1 MSAVD
6 DKFADLIGR
15 YAATSPSAELAFL
28 ATQPSEKQAV
38 VRERLGVID
47 EYLSTVEPSVADV
60 DAAASRLGVSRRQ
73 FYRLVA
79 KVRSD
84 GPVRGLLPGFQRV
97 SRSSAAKDGLAEP
110 IDALLVSEL
119 RNDPDIKIARLA
131 SLVTTRADELG
142 VEPPSDWKL
151 RHRVHALRASGIV
164 GTKADF
170 GSSMV
175 VDQIALELP
184 VVWKSGKPWYC
195 VATLI
200 VDRRTRM
207 IAGAATTVTDGIVFG
222 LEQAL
227 SDVGRRMTGFREQR
241 FPVAA
246 NLKELTWV
254 VPPGLENVAGAAQS
268 EAHSDRRQVSL
279 EVIDN
284 PSRRQGDRILRLL
297 GDKLGP
303 FNFRTRTEPGIRS
316 ELPESEGVSLD
327 HAWTVVQHAV
337 DAWNSKLIARL
348 AEVNDDDMAKRAKRL
363 SRIEAQL
370 QTVFQPVISRLED
383 GYKETDFF
391 PL

>member
-47 EYLSTVEPSVADV
+47 EYLSMAEPSVTDV
-60 DAAASRLGVSRRQ
+60 DAAAARLGVSRRQ

-84 GPVRGLLPGFQRV
+84 GPVRGLLPGLQRV

-131 SLVTTRADELG
+131 SLVAAKADELG
-142 VEPPSDWKL
+142 VEAPSDWKL

-170 GSSMV
+170 GSSML

-184 VVWKSGKPWYC
+184 VAWKSGNPWYC

-207 IAGAATTVTDGIVFG
+207 IAGAATTVAEGIVLG

-227 SDVGRRMTGFREQR
+227 ADVGRRMAGFREGR

-246 NLKELTWV
+246 SLKELTWV
-254 VPPGLENVAGAAQS
+254 VPPGQEDAARAAQS
-268 EAHSDRRQVSL
+268 EADPERPRVSL
-279 EVIDN
+279 ELIDN
-284 PSRRQGDRILRLL
+284 PGRRHGDRILRLV
-297 GDKLGP
+297 GDRLGP

-316 ELPESEGVSLD
+316 ELPDGEGVNLD

-337 DAWNSKLIARL
+337 DAWNSKLIGRL
-348 AEVNDDDMAKRAKRL
+348 AEVKDDDLAKRAKRL
-363 SRIEAQL
+363 SRVEAQL
-370 QTVFQPVISRLED
+370 QAAFQPVISRLED